1 MKRQKEIKETASNFD
16 MVSIQEHGWSRT
28 EIAIIKNI
36 ANAYRDD
43 KKVEIAIS
51 ILRKAIESFD
61 KETIGQENACLG
73 KQLLWETLA
82 TYLGDVEKYEE
93 AILYAK
99 KGMKKI
105 FENGSAKGISGA
117 LYAILFQER
126 EYTLFLEQREKQY
139 RR

>member
-1 MKRQKEIKETASNFD
+1 MDIKSKTNRQFLIHMQNDIDIDFFQILDRKQIKMKRQKEIKETASNFD

-61 KETIGQENACLG
+61 KET
-73 KQLLWETLA
+73 
-82 TYLGDVEKYEE
+82 
-93 AILYAK
+93 
-99 KGMKKI
+99 
-105 FENGSAKGISGA
+105 GSWSI
-117 LYAILFQER
+117 
-126 EYTLFLEQREKQY
+126 
-139 RR
+139 